1 MIYSNIYSIIMDAFF
16 TGVTV
21 TPEITLAVTLLSL
34 LACVFV
40 FALPFLVVW
49 RILRL
54 FMGG

>member
-34 LACVFV
+34 LACIFV